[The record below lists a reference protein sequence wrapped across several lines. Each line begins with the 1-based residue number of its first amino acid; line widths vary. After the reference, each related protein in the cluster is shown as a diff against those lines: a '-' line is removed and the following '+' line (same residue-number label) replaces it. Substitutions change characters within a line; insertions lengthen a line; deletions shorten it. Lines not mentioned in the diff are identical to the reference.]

1 MIEKK
6 KMSKIAP
13 ASNVADLGIMQKTNL
28 LIIRETNEGDV
39 IFFTQLFST
48 FYFILKNYRKLIWV
62 QIWVPYDSSN
72 LDKIH

>member
-6 KMSKIAP
+6 KSKIAP

-39 IFFTQLFST
+39 IFFTRLFST
-48 FYFILKNYRKLIWV
+48 FYFILNNYRKLIWV